1 MSIIGSSARTA
12 GIGSL
17 FKMGVLAAATYLI
30 LKRIKGKQ
38 TSDLMPDQVPDQELT
53 HSYVRD
59 YPAPEKPIAHKIKI
73 DSSTSSPA
81 AATLDNLT
89 GLGKRHTIVITSI
102 DEGSDKQGSTKR
114 LITERIPDSTT
125 EGDLATS
132 DLPPEIETPH
142 RISAKIKEPPSIQE
156 LDDTLSTYLPEA
168 SAGQS
173 GALRAENA
181 KRSEKLAA
189 IETVGSMAADGNQEA
204 LDLLYKHAN
213 NEDLSVRQSA
223 IRELLTYGGK
233 DAREHLQD
241 SLPAGDWYMMDIR
254 LEDMRRGW

>member
-38 TSDLMPDQVPDQELT
+38 ASDQVPDQELT
-53 HSYVRD
+53 HTYARD
-59 YPAPEKPIAHKIKI
+59 YPAPERPMAHKIKI
-73 DSSTSSPA
+73 DSSTSSPV
-81 AATLDNLT
+81 AATLNNLT
-89 GLGKRHTIVITSI
+89 GLSKRHTIVITSG

-114 LITERIPDSTT
+114 LITERIPASIA
-125 EGDLATS
+125 EEDLATS
-132 DLPPEIETPH
+132 DLPSEIETPH
-142 RISAKIKEPPSIQE
+142 RFSAKIKEPPSIQE
-156 LDDTLSTYLPEA
+156 LDDTLSTSLPEA
-168 SAGQS
+168 SAGQP
-173 GALRAENA
+173 GALRAEYN
-181 KRSEKLAA
+181 KRKEKLAA

-204 LDLLYKHAN
+204 LDLLYKHAR
-213 NEDLSVRQSA
+213 NEDFSVRQSA
-223 IRELLTYGGK
+223 IRELLIYGGK